1 MDGADSGRRGA
12 NAPSVQDTVSPP
24 SLRPLGLGELLDRAV
39 TLCVRYARPFSL
51 IYLVYGVP
59 LGVINYFSS
68 RGMTSFVEAFTDQ
81 MKAQSS
87 GHQADPHALSAA
99 FANAGNNGVW
109 TVVLF
114 VFVFFVLPLVSGG
127 LIEATSEAYF
137 GRMPTFAGAYR
148 IALERWANLI
158 GINVLYGLAA
168 GALYLIVVI
177 VLFIVALGVIGIA
190 TAAHTAGIAIGVVIG
205 IVFAIAVFLFALVIA
220 VAYQMSYFACV
231 IERANFVASFTS
243 GLGRVF
249 NGIGLKRSLLV
260 GLAYVAVAVGI
271 TIVSS
276 VGEVV
281 LVGLLH
287 SEIAGTVFRVVISL
301 ATAAFLT
308 AFMSAFYFDLRVR
321 EEGLD
326 LQLAA
331 QATLDRPL
339 EGV

>member
-1 MDGADSGRRGA
+1 
-12 NAPSVQDTVSPP
+12 
-24 SLRPLGLGELLDRAV
+24 
-39 TLCVRYARPFSL
+39 
-51 IYLVYGVP
+51 VP

-68 RGMTSFVEAFTDQ
+68 RGMTSFIQAFSDQ
-81 MKAQSS
+81 MKAQST

-109 TVVLF
+109 TAVLFLF
-114 VFVFFVLPLVSGG
+114 VFFISPLVTGG

-137 GRMPTFAGAYR
+137 GRLPTFARAYR
-148 IALERWANLI
+148 VALERWANLV
-158 GINVLYGLAA
+158 GIN

-177 VLFIVALGVIGIA
+177 ILFVVALGVIGIGS
-190 TAAHTAGIAIGVVIG
+190 AAHAAGIAIGVVVGG
-205 IVFAIAVFLFALVIA
+205 IFAVAIFLLALVIA
-220 VAYQMSYFACV
+220 IAYQMSYFACV
-231 IERANFVASFTS
+231 IERSNFVVSFTS

-260 GLAYVAVAVGI
+260 GLAYVAVAIGI

-281 LVGLLH
+281 LVGLLR
-287 SEIAGTVFRVVISL
+287 STIAGAIFRVVIAL

>member
-1 MDGADSGRRGA
+1 
-12 NAPSVQDTVSPP
+12 VQDTVSPP

-39 TLCVRYARPFSL
+39 TLCVRYAMPFSL

-68 RGMTSFVEAFTDQ
+68 QGMTSFVQALTDQ
-81 MKAQSS
+81 MKAQTS
-87 GHQADPHALSAA
+87 GHEADPHALSTA
-99 FANAGNNGVW
+99 FANSSSTGVW
-109 TVVLF
+109 TILLLI
-114 VFVFFVLPLVSGG
+114 FVFFVSPLVTGG

-137 GRMPTFAGAYR
+137 GRVPTFERAYR
-148 IALERWANLI
+148 IALERWLNLV
-158 GINVLYGLAA
+158 GINMLYGLAA

-177 VLFIVALGVIGIA
+177 VLFVVALGVIGIA
-190 TAAHTAGIAIGVVIG
+190 SAAHTAGIVIGVVVGLI
-205 IVFAIAVFLFALVIA
+205 FAVAIFLFALVIA
-220 VAYQMSYFACV
+220 IAYQMSFFACV
-231 IERANFVASFTS
+231 IERSNFVASFTS

-260 GLAYVAVAVGI
+260 SLAYVAVAIGI
-271 TIVSS
+271 TIVAS

-281 LVGLLH
+281 LVGLLR
-287 SEIAGTVFRVVISL
+287 SPIAGAAFRILISL

-331 QATLDRPL
+331 QATLDRPF
-339 EGV
+339 EGA

>member
-1 MDGADSGRRGA
+1 
-12 NAPSVQDTVSPP
+12 VQDIVSPP

-39 TLCVRYARPFSL
+39 TLCVRYAMPFSL

-68 RGMTSFVEAFTDQ
+68 QGMTSFIQALTDQ
-81 MKAQSS
+81 MKAQTS
-87 GHQADPHALSAA
+87 GHEADPHALSTA
-99 FANAGNNGVW
+99 FANSSSTGVW
-109 TVVLF
+109 TVLLL
-114 VFVFFVLPLVSGG
+114 VFVFFVSPLVTGG

-137 GRMPTFAGAYR
+137 GRVPTFERAYR
-148 IALERWANLI
+148 VALERWLNLV
-158 GINVLYGLAA
+158 GINMLYGLAA

-177 VLFIVALGVIGIA
+177 VLFVVALGVIGIA
-190 TAAHTAGIAIGVVIG
+190 AAAHTVGIVIGVIIG
-205 IVFAIAVFLFALVIA
+205 IIFTVAILSFALVIA
-220 VAYQMSYFACV
+220 IAYQMSFFACV
-231 IERANFVASFTS
+231 IERSNFVASFTS

-260 GLAYVAVAVGI
+260 SLAYVAVAIGI
-271 TIVSS
+271 TIVAS
-276 VGEVV
+276 VGEIV
-281 LVGLLH
+281 LVGLLR
-287 SEIAGTVFRVVISL
+287 SPIAGAVFRILISL

-339 EGV
+339 EGA

>member
-1 MDGADSGRRGA
+1 VAGADRGRRGA
-12 NAPSVQDTVSPP
+12 NPTGVQDSVSPP

-39 TLCVRYARPFSL
+39 TLCVRYATPFSL
-51 IYLVYGVP
+51 IYLAYGVP

-68 RGMTSFVEAFTDQ
+68 RGMTSFIQAFSDQ
-81 MKAQSS
+81 MKAQST

-109 TVVLF
+109 TAVLFLF
-114 VFVFFVLPLVSGG
+114 VFFISPLVTGG

-137 GRMPTFAGAYR
+137 GRLPTFARAYR
-148 IALERWANLI
+148 VALERWANLV

-177 VLFIVALGVIGIA
+177 ILFVVALGVIGIGS
-190 TAAHTAGIAIGVVIG
+190 AAHAAGIAIGVVVGG
-205 IVFAIAVFLFALVIA
+205 IFAVAIFLLALVIA
-220 VAYQMSYFACV
+220 IAYQMSYFACV
-231 IERANFVASFTS
+231 IERSNFVVSFTS

-249 NGIGLKRSLLV
+249 NGIGLKRALLV
-260 GLAYVAVAVGI
+260 GLAYVAVAIGI

-281 LVGLLH
+281 LVGLLR
-287 SEIAGTVFRVVISL
+287 STIAGAIFRVVIAL